1 MSAKD
6 NFAQA
11 FKELISGAA
20 PAENSSKVAKDDITD
35 QAAVTPISE
44 PIAAVTAPTP
54 VVEPP
59 AAAPIAPSPVAVE
72 PTPIQTEPEMVKP
85 PVQEKRGFSPFSGFG
100 GFGSQN
106 NNAAQNNAPTP
117 PVTTPPNTPP
127 TFANPF
133 ADFTPPVAGTTTIA
147 SGTVVI
153 GEIHSKGDINL
164 YGEVKGNVETLGN
177 VQLGGKVMGNIAGND
192 MVLQSSAIKGNVA
205 ADGSI
210 TLDEASVVMGDL
222 KAKDGEFDG
231 KIKGNLQVEGLA
243 RFQGNTVLLGNV
255 NVGSLIIEQ
264 GARLRGEI
272 CTGNRES
279 FDIQDPFQ
287 G

>member
-20 PAENSSKVAKDDITD
+20 PAEDKSKETATLAEET
-35 QAAVTPISE
+35 AAEIPTAIEKEPSLEPAAQTPPVMQE
-44 PIAAVTAPTP
+44 PVSAPVQPEPTP
-54 VVEPP
+54 EP
-59 AAAPIAPSPVAVE
+59 AAA
-72 PTPIQTEPEMVKP
+72 KP
-85 PVQEKRGFSPFSGFG
+85 PVQEKRGFSPFAGFG

-106 NNAAQNNAPTP
+106 NSQQNTPPSPPTP
-117 PVTTPPNTPP
+117 PTTPPP
-127 TFANPF
+127 TSQNPF
-133 ADFTPPVAGTTTIA
+133 ASFTPPPPAGTTTIA

-153 GEIHSKGDINL
+153 GEIHSKGDVNL
-164 YGEVKGNVETLGN
+164 YGEVKGNVQTLGN

-192 MVLQSSAIKGNVA
+192 MVLTSSAVKGNVA

-210 TLDEASVVMGDL
+210 SIDDGSVVMGDL

-272 CTGNRES
+272 CTGSKEA
-279 FDIQDPFQ
+279 FEIDDPFQ
-287 G
+287 GN